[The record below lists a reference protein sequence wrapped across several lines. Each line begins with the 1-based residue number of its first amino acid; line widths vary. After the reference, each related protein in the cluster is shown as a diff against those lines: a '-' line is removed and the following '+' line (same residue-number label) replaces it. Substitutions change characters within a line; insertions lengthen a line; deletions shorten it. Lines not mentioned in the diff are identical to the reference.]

1 MKDVALVMAEDLEM
15 KVFALMES
23 FEVVVDAAKM
33 WLVMVDAATWR
44 LVMDDAVTWWLVM
57 VVAAT

>member
-1 MKDVALVMAEDLEM
+1 VKDVALVMAEDLEV

-23 FEVVVDAAKM
+23 FEVVVEAAKV

-44 LVMDDAVTWWLVM
+44 LVMLD
-57 VVAAT
+57 AAT